1 MKDMKSALAGLFI
14 AAVALGLPAHAAAG
28 EQDPRGVVQS
38 YYAAIDRK
46 DYRAAYQH
54 WDHQGRASG
63 KSYGAFRKGSSATA
77 HSRVTTGM
85 PTDADAGMSQ
95 RWITVPVEV
104 HATLANG
111 KRQHFRGTYTLHRV
125 VEGVG
130 APAESERW
138 HISSASLRPVP

>member
-1 MKDMKSALAGLFI
+1 MKKIKNVVAWSFVAATALA
-14 AAVALGLPAHAAAG
+14 LPAHAAVA

-46 DYRAAYQH
+46 DYQAAYQH
-54 WDHQGRASG
+54 WDHQGQASG
-63 KSYGAFRKGSSATA
+63 KSYTAFRKGFAATA
-77 HSRVTTGM
+77 HSRVTTGT

-104 HATLANG
+104 HATLHNG

-130 APAESERW
+130 ASAEAEHW
-138 HISSASLRPVP
+138 HISSASLRPVR